1 MISKKE
7 YENLPKGKL
16 LELLEIRTDQAFL
29 SLMKDKRMGLAYH
42 MDRLERNYKRQKE
55 KILGRMTV
63 KKALKFNSLFDFVC

>member
-29 SLMKDKRMGLAYH
+29 SLMKDKRMGFNYH
-42 MDRLERNYKRQKE
+42 MDRLERNYKRHKE
-55 KILGRMTV
+55 KILFGMTV
-63 KKALKFNSLFDFVC
+63 LRH